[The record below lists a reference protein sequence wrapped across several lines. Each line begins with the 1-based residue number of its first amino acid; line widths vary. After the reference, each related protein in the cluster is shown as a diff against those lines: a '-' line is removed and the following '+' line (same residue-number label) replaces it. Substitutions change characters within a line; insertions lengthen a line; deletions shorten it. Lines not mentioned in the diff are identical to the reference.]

1 MEMQSQ
7 KPRVTPKDFFL
18 WVAAMA
24 ALYASVVS
32 FITLLFRYI
41 DFAFPDPALEPYYY
55 ADPYSGPIRFAIAS
69 LIVLFPLFLV
79 LMQLI
84 RRDIARDPS
93 RAEVWVR
100 RWVLFL
106 TLFIAGVTIAVDLIT
121 LINTFLGGELT
132 TRFILKVVV
141 VFLVVG
147 AAFLHFLSDLRGY
160 WNRHPERAKMVG
172 YGAALAIILSIV
184 GGFFI
189 IGSPGDQRAFRIDEE
204 RVGDLQNIQ
213 WQIINY
219 YQRKEKLPQALVDLE
234 DPISGYAV
242 PADPDTG
249 AAYEYR
255 VVKAPR
261 TFELCATFTL
271 ENRAYASLKKV
282 PVPRGGGEYANWRHG
297 PERTCF
303 ERTIDPDLYPP
314 LKKGVEL

>member
-79 LMQLI
+79 LMRLI

-106 TLFIAGVTIAVDLIT
+106 TLFIAGVTLAVDLIT

-189 IGSPGDQRAFRIDEE
+189 IGSPADQRAYRIDEQ

-213 WQIINY
+213 WQIVSH
-219 YQRKEKLPQALVDLE
+219 YQQKSKLPQSLSELE
-234 DPISGYAV
+234 DSISGYRAPV
-242 PADPDTG
+242 DQETG
-249 AAYEYR
+249 AEYAYR
-255 VVKAPR
+255 VTASPYS
-261 TFELCATFTL
+261 FELCAVFTK
-271 ENRAYASLKKV
+271 ESRDVASISGKPV
-282 PVPRGGGEYANWRHG
+282 PAPRGGIENSTWEHG
-297 PERTCF
+297 IGQTCF

-314 LKKGVEL
+314 LKGKI